1 MMALS
6 PSTSAPPP
14 GRRSFQDSSGA
25 TFVSVAPGDHYVTN
39 NPDET
44 VVTLLGS
51 CVAACARDPV
61 TGVGGLNH
69 FLLPSGDSHD
79 VAQGGDEAMRF
90 GDYAMEQLLNTIYR
104 KGGQRGRI
112 EFKIFGGARV
122 LGGNS
127 MLKIGEQNIAFVER
141 FLRNE
146 GFPIVAKSV
155 GGTAPRR
162 VRFHPAT
169 GKAFVQEL
177 DRSSAQSVTS
187 QEEQYRRRMA
197 KAAPAG
203 GDVEFF

>member
-1 MMALS
+1 MAL
-6 PSTSAPPP
+6 PTAQQGPPP
-14 GRRSFQDSSGA
+14 GRRSFQDASGA
-25 TFVSVAPGDHYVTN
+25 TFVSVAPGDQYVTTS
-39 NPDET
+39 PDET

-51 CVAACARDPV
+51 CVAACARDTV

-69 FLLPSGDSHD
+69 FLLPSSDQDLKGS
-79 VAQGGDEAMRF
+79 DEAMRF

-122 LGGNS
+122 LGGS
-127 MLKIGEQNIAFVER
+127 TMLKIGEQNINFVEK
-141 FLRNE
+141 FLKNE
-146 GFPIVAKSV
+146 GFPIVARSV

-162 VRFHPAT
+162 LRFHPAT

-177 DRSSAQSVTS
+177 DRTIAATVTKD
-187 QEEQYRRRMA
+187 EEQYRRKIA
-197 KAAPAG
+197 KVAPAG